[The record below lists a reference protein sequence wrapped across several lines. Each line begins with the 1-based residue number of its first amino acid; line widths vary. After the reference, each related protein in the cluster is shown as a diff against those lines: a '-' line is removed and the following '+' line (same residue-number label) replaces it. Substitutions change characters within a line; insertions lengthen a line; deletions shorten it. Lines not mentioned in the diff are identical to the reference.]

1 MTNNNTNK
9 GFTMKSFNIKYIDPN
24 TNREVTEL
32 DISADRLFD
41 RDGET
46 WFRYDHSCGW
56 FNPETRQQ
64 EFREVEVITATA
76 CTDSA
81 AKAAYFARWGT
92 ANE

>member
-1 MTNNNTNK
+1 
-9 GFTMKSFNIKYIDPN
+9 MKSFNIKYIDPN